1 MNITTRARRTPTAST
16 LAMAALAI
24 AACTTEESI
33 PEAPESA
40 TSGSI
45 ELGVTPSRVTFN
57 DAGTAEYTA
66 EWTADGDGHGTCEFV
81 LTLTTPG
88 DTVLHTVPVTG
99 CDSALKMSLVD
110 GAGELEAGEYR
121 VELERDGERAEATFT
136 VEK

>member
-1 MNITTRARRTPTAST
+1 MNITTRARRTPAAST
-16 LAMAALAI
+16 LALAALAI
-24 AACTTEESI
+24 AACTTEESL
-33 PEAPESA
+33 PEASEDA

-45 ELGVTPSRVTFN
+45 ELGVTPNRVTFN

-66 EWTADGDGHGTCEFV
+66 EWTAEGDGDGNCEFM
-81 LTLTTPG
+81 LTLTSPG

-110 GAGELEAGEYR
+110 GAGELETGEYL
-121 VELERDGERAEATFT
+121 VELERDDELAEAAFT